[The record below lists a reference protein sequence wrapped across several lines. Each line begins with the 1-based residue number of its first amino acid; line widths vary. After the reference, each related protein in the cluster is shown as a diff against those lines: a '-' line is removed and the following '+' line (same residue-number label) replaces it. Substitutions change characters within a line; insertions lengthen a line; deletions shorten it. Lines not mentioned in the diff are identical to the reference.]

1 MFSVHLSTI
10 AFKSLKSYN
19 NHRSMKNAK
28 IWNTKKRGV
37 FEFLVYPDGKRFVGV
52 CLTLN
57 IIEEGERPKEL
68 LKSLEEAA
76 FGHLKV
82 VRKENLSD
90 KLLNRPALKKYWD
103 KYYTAKLLREVEK
116 LLQKRKSSLT
126 PFPVKQELVYT

>member
-1 MFSVHLSTI
+1 
-10 AFKSLKSYN
+10 
-19 NHRSMKNAK
+19 MKNVK

-37 FEFLVYPDGKRFVGV
+37 FEFLVYPDEKRFVGV

-57 IIEEGERPKEL
+57 IIEEGESPKEL
-68 LKSLEEAA
+68 LENLEEAA
-76 FGHLKV
+76 FGHLEV
-82 VRKENLSD
+82 VRKENLSN

-116 LLQKRKSSLT
+116 LLQKRTSSLA